1 MSDLIDI
8 TLTAA
13 YRIGGQIRAIGSTA
27 EVAEC
32 LADDLIARNK
42 AHKTKAKPKTKKSA
56 KHEPT
61 EANSNSDGG
70 E

>member
-1 MSDLIDI
+1 MSDLVNI

-13 YRIGGQIRAIGSTA
+13 YRIGGQIKAIGSTA
-27 EVAEC
+27 EVAQC

-42 AHKTKAKPKTKKSA
+42 AHKTKAKKKTKKTA
-56 KHEPT
+56 KNEPT

>member
-1 MSDLIDI
+1 MGNLIDI
-8 TLTAA
+8 TLTSA
-13 YRIGGQIRAIGSTA
+13 YRIGGQIKTIGSTA
-27 EVAEC
+27 EVAQC

-42 AHKTKAKPKTKKSA
+42 AHKTKAKKKTKKTA
-56 KHEPT
+56 KNEST